1 MTAHMT
7 LKGLKGNMMFKDN
20 QQSKF
25 ILCSFGLPNKFIV
38 LIHNL
43 SNKIKFEKFQK
54 WDIIIKQGYPNEKV
68 YIMID
73 GLAEVINELKD
84 YEYLD
89 INFLSKTLKN

>member
-1 MTAHMT
+1 MDYQT
-7 LKGLKGNMMFKDN
+7 
-20 QQSKF
+20 
-25 ILCSFGLPNKFIV
+25 KFIV

-89 INFLSKTLKN
+89 IDFISKKLKINILFRGVIQVCR